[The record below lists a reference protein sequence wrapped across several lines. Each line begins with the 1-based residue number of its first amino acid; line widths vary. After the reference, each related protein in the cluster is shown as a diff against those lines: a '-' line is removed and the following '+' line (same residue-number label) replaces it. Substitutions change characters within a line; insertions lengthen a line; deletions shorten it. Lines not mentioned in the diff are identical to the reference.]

1 MAGMSYALY
10 RACSLIMLS
19 LTAVVYG
26 DPAICTLLK
35 TLVVKSVK
43 RKMTAIIVFF
53 YYFRVIKNWPKA
65 SLFLHTRELKER

>member
-43 RKMTAIIVFF
+43 RKMTAIIVFL
-53 YYFRVIKNWPKA
+53 
-65 SLFLHTRELKER
+65 LFPCDQKLAESQFISTHA